1 MPDDIK
7 FTLLTKEEYLDKDS
21 RNPFKHDYQLEAIK
35 KYGKKILNTTLVKL
49 TEGDEGYSWT
59 KTKGTGNKV
68 GVIDFTGDY
77 LELESNYFRAGIR
90 PVLKLPG
97 RVDKVF
103 PGVKPYYDGQCEFV
117 ELGEYPQYISADD
130 IDFLLEE
137 DYKANKLK
145 KTGRVFH
152 INNQIC
158 EEYFGFNGKKF
169 IRYKVDLR
177 FYKSVYIHRR
187 FEKENGEYAWLD
199 VRPVRWL
206 VDKTDTLIS
215 EYNLLSGVSFSI
227 DGYDGN
233 FENTEMYDFLNN
245 VMFRDMFQDYLTKKE
260 EIKNESQKEEVKK
273 EPKDNILQMIRG
285 LLDKTKEIKDEND
298 KINIVNDLMS
308 LARLYTEELIKIRN
322 KEKSKYA
329 GERNLISEGILPYYV
344 YIEREIEREIS
355 IDNKE
360 NNNETK
366 EIEDTIN
373 NLINKAS
380 LINNEVKKLEIL
392 QEIEELRL
400 SYLNNLDSK
409 KKIYER
415 IDFTKP
421 LEQVKTNGEVKLTFI
436 PPKPV
441 LIRELV
447 ERELEISK
455 KINQELNNNYI
466 IEELGDLEN
475 SASDIVK
482 R

>member
-35 KYGKKILNTTLVKL
+35 KYGKKIYNTTLVKL

-117 ELGEYPQYISADD
+117 ELGEYPQYISADM
-130 IDFLLEE
+130 DFLLESS
-137 DYKANKLK
+137 YKENKLR

-158 EEYFGFNGKKF
+158 EEYYGFNDKKY

-177 FYKSVYIHRR
+177 FYNSVYIHRR

-215 EYNLLSGVSFSI
+215 EYNLLSGVSFSM

-233 FENTEMYDFLNN
+233 FENTEMYSFLNN

-260 EIKNESQKEEVKK
+260 DEKDELKKEEVKK

-308 LARLYTEELIKIRN
+308 LARLYTDELIKIRN
-322 KEKSKYA
+322 KEKSKYSS
-329 GERNLISEGILPYYV
+329 ERSLISEGILPYYV
-344 YIEREIEREIS
+344 YIEREIDREINV
-355 IDNKE
+355 DNKE
-360 NNNETK
+360 NNGETK

-380 LINNEVKKLEIL
+380 LISDEVKKLEIF

-400 SYLNNLDSK
+400 SYLNSLDSK
-409 KKIYER
+409 KTSYER
-415 IDFTKP
+415 IDFSKP
-421 LEQVKTNGEVKLTFI
+421 LEKIKENSGEVRLTFI

-441 LIRELV
+441 LKRELV
-447 ERELEISK
+447 EKELEISR
-455 KINQELNNNYI
+455 KINQELNNNRVRSELLSL
-466 IEELGDLEN
+466 EEQ
-475 SASDIVK
+475 ASDIVK

>member
-35 KYGKKILNTTLVKL
+35 KYGKKIYNTTLVKL

-117 ELGEYPQYISADD
+117 ELGEYPQYISADM
-130 IDFLLEE
+130 DFLLED

-158 EEYFGFNGKKF
+158 EEYYGFNDKKY

-177 FYKSVYIHRR
+177 FYNSVYIHRR

-215 EYNLLSGVSFSI
+215 EYNLLSGVSFSM

-233 FENTEMYDFLNN
+233 FEKTHMYDFLNN
-245 VMFRDMFQDYLTKKE
+245 VMFRDMFQDYLLKKE

-273 EPKDNILQMIRG
+273 EPKDNILQMIRE
-285 LLDKTKEIKDEND
+285 LLNKTKEIKDEED

-308 LARLYTEELIKIRN
+308 LARLYTDELIKIRN
-322 KEKSKYA
+322 KEKSKYSS
-329 GERNLISEGILPYYV
+329 ERSLISEGILPYYV
-344 YIEREIEREIS
+344 YIEREIDREINV
-355 IDNKE
+355 DNKE
-360 NNNETK
+360 NNGETK

-380 LINNEVKKLEIL
+380 LISDEVKKLEIF

-400 SYLNNLDSK
+400 SYLNSLDSK
-409 KKIYER
+409 KTSYER
-415 IDFTKP
+415 IDFSKP
-421 LEQVKTNGEVKLTFI
+421 LEKIKENSGEVRLTFI

-441 LIRELV
+441 LKRELV
-447 ERELEISK
+447 EKELEISR
-455 KINQELNNNYI
+455 KINQELNNNRVRSELLSL
-466 IEELGDLEN
+466 EEQ
-475 SASDIVK
+475 ASDIVK